1 MTSDILEIFLTNLNT
16 YPNQILYYISL
27 FIEIRLPTY
36 LKIWRHMW
44 MLPYKNYMS
53 LMNAHCPFGPLET
66 MTVLRASE
74 SSLGRFWCEMSFRFI
89 SIFIASFFLSR
100 YLVVCKLFANR
111 CTILR
116 GVFTIFRL
124 IKKTG
129 QDNSYM
135 HLSGAN
141 FWHLIFRPNFKVVDI
156 INDIFRN
163 GRNSQL

>member
-1 MTSDILEIFLTNLNT
+1 
-16 YPNQILYYISL
+16 
-27 FIEIRLPTY
+27 
-36 LKIWRHMW
+36 
-44 MLPYKNYMS
+44 
-53 LMNAHCPFGPLET
+53 
-66 MTVLRASE
+66 
-74 SSLGRFWCEMSFRFI
+74 
-89 SIFIASFFLSR
+89 
-100 YLVVCKLFANR
+100 
-111 CTILR
+111 LR

-163 GRNSQL
+163 GRNTQILLLQLKEYETVVYFLQLSQNLTWDCLLIFVNSSVFLPVFALCAHNFFCDLQNNFISTSCKNR

>member
-1 MTSDILEIFLTNLNT
+1 
-16 YPNQILYYISL
+16 
-27 FIEIRLPTY
+27 
-36 LKIWRHMW
+36 
-44 MLPYKNYMS
+44 
-53 LMNAHCPFGPLET
+53 MNAPIQKLDVTYECPLPIWAT
-66 MTVLRASE
+66 WNDDSSYSLRIIIRKILMWDVVSVYQHFYCK
-74 SSLGRFWCEMSFRFI
+74 LFFI
-89 SIFIASFFLSR
+89 

-156 INDIFRN
+156 INDVFRD
-163 GRNSQL
+163 GRNTRISLLQIRWGQFWPNNSPLPLLQRLHFWSSLSPPGL

>member
-1 MTSDILEIFLTNLNT
+1 
-16 YPNQILYYISL
+16 
-27 FIEIRLPTY
+27 
-36 LKIWRHMW
+36 
-44 MLPYKNYMS
+44 
-53 LMNAHCPFGPLET
+53 MNAHCPFGPLET
-66 MTVLRASE
+66 MTILRTSE
-74 SSLGRFWCEMSFRFI
+74 SSLGRFWCETSFRFI
-89 SIFIASFFLSR
+89 SIFIASFFFIS
-100 YLVVCKLFANR
+100 LVVCKLFANR

-163 GRNSQL
+163 GRNTQIWLLQISGANFGLITSPQRLLLGPSLSPPEL

>member
-1 MTSDILEIFLTNLNT
+1 
-16 YPNQILYYISL
+16 
-27 FIEIRLPTY
+27 
-36 LKIWRHMW
+36 
-44 MLPYKNYMS
+44 
-53 LMNAHCPFGPLET
+53 MNAHCPFGPLET
-66 MTVLRASE
+66 MTVLTASE

-89 SIFIASFFLSR
+89 SIFIASFFFI
-100 YLVVCKLFANR
+100 YLVCKLFANR

-156 INDIFRN
+156 INDVFRD
-163 GRNSQL
+163 GRNTRISLLQIRWGQFWPNNSPLPLLQRLHFWSSLSPPEL